1 MENYQVDL
9 IPLPNKQ
16 AEYIAQ
22 GVSQFAAGIAGG
34 ISSYGQSMAKSI
46 EAENKR
52 KRELLNRYALI
63 QLEDNKAYN
72 EAAVK
77 IESLGGS
84 ARDFRANAKKDGEKA
99 SYARL
104 QIETNTSL
112 SEEERQ
118 GYLSQ
123 ISKFETYIGSSK
135 NLEAAVYANNQRIEQ
150 DRLAGQVAGRD
161 YTPSYINGSD
171 ELTAENA
178 EKTQK
183 YNQALESYQKG
194 GSTLGY
200 VIETKNENMDG
211 TSVNTYIIKDKE
223 GNVLHTVQQDPS
235 SNFNRRVN
243 IQKQNFETVGVE
255 AEILDSKSK
264 ELQQQYVFGT
274 QYSSVASGVSGYQ
287 SIMQQEIVDTEAI
300 DFALTNKSNVDVET
314 FVQTMDTDELIAYM
328 DYTLGM
334 TLEESINTV
343 NNPDADAKLKYIQ
356 DKASEKLKK
365 DYRLKMGLKER
376 AVTDADRQFAS
387 AIGRPLPEGQQT
399 LFTRKGGDDRLL
411 QNASTGTTSQTEA
424 QFARQNIKDSLT
436 NLTETDISTPSNFIE
451 YYNQNGLSYYGNAI
465 TGDKILDQLVKATDK
480 EGNVLDKY
488 DYLRNALNGVGEE
501 TPKNPEQRRANALKE
516 MKKREDI
523 GANTVILFGGSG
535 TQKNRFEANNKK
547 AAIRAILIA
556 QGYPDDDISTV
567 FMELWKNYQD

>member
-150 DRLAGQVAGRD
+150 DRLAGKVAGTN
-161 YTPSYINGSD
+161 YTASYMNGSD

-243 IQKQNFETVGVE
+243 IQRHNFETVGVE
-255 AEILDSKSK
+255 AEILDSKSR
-264 ELQQQYVFGT
+264 ELLEQYVLGK
-274 QYSSVASGVSGYQ
+274 QYSSIASGVSGYQ

-343 NNPDADAKLKYIQ
+343 NNTDADVRLKYIQ

-387 AIGRPLPEGQQT
+387 AIGRPLPEDQKT
-399 LFTRKGGDDRLL
+399 LFTRKGGDDKLL
-411 QNASTGTTSQTEA
+411 QYPTAGTTSQTTEA
-424 QFARQNIKDSLT
+424 QFARQNIEKSLS
-436 NLTETDISTPSNFIE
+436 NLTETDISTPDNFIK
-451 YYNQNGLSYYGNAI
+451 YYNQNGLNYYGNAI
-465 TGDKILDQLVKATDK
+465 TGDKILDQLVKATDTK
-480 EGNVLDKY
+480 GFLLDKY
-488 DYLRNALNGVGEE
+488 DYLRNALKGEE
-501 TPKNPEQRRANALKE
+501 GDTTTPEERRAIALEE
-516 MKKREDI
+516 MKTTEDI

-567 FMELWKNYQD
+567 FMELWKQYQD

>member
-135 NLEAAVYANNQRIEQ
+135 NLEAAIYANNQRIEQ
-150 DRLAGQVAGRD
+150 DRLAGEVAGTN
-161 YTPSYINGSD
+161 YTASYMNGSD

-211 TSVNTYIIKDKE
+211 ASVNTYIIKDKE

-243 IQKQNFETVGVE
+243 IQRHNFETVGVE
-255 AEILDSKSK
+255 AEILDSKSR
-264 ELQQQYVFGT
+264 ELLEQYVLGK
-274 QYSSVASGVSGYQ
+274 QYSSIASGVSGYQ

-387 AIGRPLPEGQQT
+387 AIGRPLPEDQKT

-411 QNASTGTTSQTEA
+411 QYPSAETPGDLKDWQAKAIQRIPQYNKTAEFVNTINDTESDLTPIEKSEKIAQELNRSTEGK
-424 QFARQNIKDSLT
+424 N
-436 NLTETDISTPSNFIE
+436 
-451 YYNQNGLSYYGNAI
+451 YI
-465 TGDKILDQLVKATDK
+465 TGDQYALQNGDARGFNFAGRSNFLRK
-480 EGNVLDKY
+480 EGMSPFNVYNASDQNDFINVVDPVDLFNELLYKKGFTNDAINY
-488 DYLRNALNGVGEE
+488 IEQDYS
-501 TPKNPEQRRANALKE
+501 QHKE
-516 MKKREDI
+516 
-523 GANTVILFGGSG
+523 
-535 TQKNRFEANNKK
+535 
-547 AAIRAILIA
+547 
-556 QGYPDDDISTV
+556 
-567 FMELWKNYQD
+567 

>member
-135 NLEAAVYANNQRIEQ
+135 NLEAAIYANNQRIEQ
-150 DRLAGQVAGRD
+150 DRLAGKVAGTN
-161 YTPSYINGSD
+161 YTASYMNGSD

-211 TSVNTYIIKDKE
+211 ASVNTYIIKDKE

-243 IQKQNFETVGVE
+243 IQRHNFETVGVE
-255 AEILDSKSK
+255 AEILDSKSR
-264 ELQQQYVFGT
+264 ELLEQYVLGK
-274 QYSSVASGVSGYQ
+274 QYSSIASGVSGYQ

-343 NNPDADAKLKYIQ
+343 NNTDADARLKYIQ

-387 AIGRPLPEGQQT
+387 AIGRPLPEDQKT
-399 LFTRKGGDDRLL
+399 LFTRKGGDDKLL
-411 QNASTGTTSQTEA
+411 QSPTPVKQTVYDKKIEASTYLYQKINDIAGDPKLTPAEVVAELNRIDTKRTFVTGTDYVTRVLKAEKKEGEKVTQEEINAALDKNSMKA
-424 QFARQNIKDSLT
+424 DVFYNVKDNTL
-436 NLTETDISTPSNFIE
+436 PSIDF
-451 YYNQNGLSYYGNAI
+451 S
-465 TGDKILDQLVKATDK
+465 DK
-480 EGNVLDKY
+480 EG
-488 DYLRNALNGVGEE
+488 YLNNLYAIVGL
-501 TPKNPEQRRANALKE
+501 TPTTISAIEQRLPAEKLP
-516 MKKREDI
+516 
-523 GANTVILFGGSG
+523 IL
-535 TQKNRFEANNKK
+535 NK
-547 AAIRAILIA
+547 
-556 QGYPDDDISTV
+556 
-567 FMELWKNYQD
+567 

>member
-135 NLEAAVYANNQRIEQ
+135 NLQGAIQANNQIIEQ
-150 DRLAGQVAGRD
+150 DRLSGEMPGVN
-161 YTPSYINGSD
+161 YVPSYMNGSD
-171 ELTAENA
+171 ELTVESA
-178 EKTQK
+178 EKIQK
-183 YNQALESYQKG
+183 YNQILESYQKG
-194 GSTLGY
+194 GSTLDY

-243 IQKQNFETVGVE
+243 IQRHNFDTVGVE
-255 AEILDSKSK
+255 AEILDSKSR
-264 ELQQQYVFGT
+264 ELLDQYVLGK
-274 QYSSVASGVSGYQ
+274 QYSSIASGVSGYQ
-287 SIMQQEIVDTEAI
+287 SIMQQEIIDTEAI

-343 NNPDADAKLKYIQ
+343 NNTDADARLKYIQ
-356 DKASEKLKK
+356 NKASEKLKK

-387 AIGRPLPEGQQT
+387 AIGRPLPEDQKT

-411 QNASTGTTSQTEA
+411 QYPSA
-424 QFARQNIKDSLT
+424 
-436 NLTETDISTPSNFIE
+436 ETPD
-451 YYNQNGLSYYGNAI
+451 GLSDWQVKATTRIPQYNKTAKFVNTINDPESDLTPIKKAEKIAQELNRSTEGKNYI
-465 TGDKILDQLVKATDK
+465 TGDQYALQSPEGKGLNFAGRSAFLSKKGMSPFNVYNASDQNDFINVVDPVDLFNELLYKKGFTNDAINYIKQDYSQYK
-480 EGNVLDKY
+480 ED
-488 DYLRNALNGVGEE
+488 
-501 TPKNPEQRRANALKE
+501 
-516 MKKREDI
+516 
-523 GANTVILFGGSG
+523 
-535 TQKNRFEANNKK
+535 
-547 AAIRAILIA
+547 
-556 QGYPDDDISTV
+556 
-567 FMELWKNYQD
+567 

>member
-84 ARDFRANAKKDGEKA
+84 AKDFRANAKKDGEKA

-150 DRLAGQVAGRD
+150 DRLAGKVAGRD
-161 YTPSYINGSD
+161 YTASYMNGSD

-235 SNFNRRVN
+235 SNLNRRVN
-243 IQKQNFETVGVE
+243 IQKQDFDSVGVE
-255 AEILDSKSK
+255 AEILDSKSR
-264 ELQQQYVFGT
+264 ELLEQYVLGK
-274 QYSSVASGVSGYQ
+274 QYSSIASGVSGYQ

-343 NNPDADAKLKYIQ
+343 NNTDADAKLKYIQ

-376 AVTDADRQFAS
+376 AVEDADRQFAS
-387 AIGRPLPEGQQT
+387 AIGRPLPEDQKT
-399 LFTRKGGDDRLL
+399 LFTRKGGDDKLL
-411 QNASTGTTSQTEA
+411 QYPSAGTS
-424 QFARQNIKDSLT
+424 
-436 NLTETDISTPSNFIE
+436 
-451 YYNQNGLSYYGNAI
+451 GLSKNA
-465 TGDKILDQLVKATDK
+465 VNSFATF
-480 EGNVLDKY
+480 N
-488 DYLRNALNGVGEE
+488 
-501 TPKNPEQRRANALKE
+501 
-516 MKKREDI
+516 
-523 GANTVILFGGSG
+523 
-535 TQKNRFEANNKK
+535 
-547 AAIRAILIA
+547 
-556 QGYPDDDISTV
+556 
-567 FMELWKNYQD
+567 

>member
-84 ARDFRANAKKDGEKA
+84 ARDFRANAKEDGEKA

-112 SEEERQ
+112 SAEERQ

-150 DRLAGQVAGRD
+150 DRLAGKVAGRD
-161 YTPSYINGSD
+161 YTASYMNGSD

-211 TSVNTYIIKDKE
+211 TSVNTYIIKDKQ

-235 SNFNRRVN
+235 SNLNRRVN
-243 IQKQNFETVGVE
+243 IQKQDFDSVGIE
-255 AEILDSKSK
+255 AEILDSKSR
-264 ELQQQYVFGT
+264 ELLEQYVLGK
-274 QYSSVASGVSGYQ
+274 QYSSIASGVSGYQ

-343 NNPDADAKLKYIQ
+343 NNTDADAKLKYIQ

-376 AVTDADRQFAS
+376 AVTNADRQFAS

-399 LFTRKGGDDRLL
+399 LFIRKGGDDKLL
-411 QNASTGTTSQTEA
+411 QYPTPVKQTVYDKKIEASTYLYQKINEMAADPKLKPADVVAELNKIDTKRTFVTGTDYVTRVLKAEKKEGEEVTPEEINAALAKNSMKADVFYNVKDNTS
-424 QFARQNIKDSLT
+424 
-436 NLTETDISTPSNFIE
+436 PSIDF
-451 YYNQNGLSYYGNAI
+451 S
-465 TGDKILDQLVKATDK
+465 DK
-480 EGNVLDKY
+480 EG
-488 DYLRNALNGVGEE
+488 YLNNLYAIVGL
-501 TPKNPEQRRANALKE
+501 TPTTISAIEQRLPAEKLP
-516 MKKREDI
+516 
-523 GANTVILFGGSG
+523 IL
-535 TQKNRFEANNKK
+535 NK
-547 AAIRAILIA
+547 
-556 QGYPDDDISTV
+556 
-567 FMELWKNYQD
+567 

>member
-135 NLEAAVYANNQRIEQ
+135 NLEAAIYANNQRIEQ
-150 DRLAGQVAGRD
+150 DRLAGKVAGTN
-161 YTPSYINGSD
+161 YTASYMNGSD

-243 IQKQNFETVGVE
+243 IQRHNFETVGVE
-255 AEILDSKSK
+255 AEILDSKSR
-264 ELQQQYVFGT
+264 ELLEQYVLGK
-274 QYSSVASGVSGYQ
+274 QYSSIASGVSGYQ

-343 NNPDADAKLKYIQ
+343 NNTDADVRLKYIQ

-387 AIGRPLPEGQQT
+387 AIGRPLPEDQKT
-399 LFTRKGGDDRLL
+399 LFTRKGGDDKLL
-411 QNASTGTTSQTEA
+411 QTAGTISQTTEA
-424 QFARQNIKDSLT
+424 QFARQNIKKSLS
-436 NLTETDISTPSNFIE
+436 NLAETDISTPNNFIK
-451 YYNQNGLSYYGNAI
+451 YYNQNGLNYYGNAI
-465 TGDKILDQLVKATDK
+465 TGDKILDQLVNATDTK
-480 EGNVLDKY
+480 GFVLDKY
-488 DYLRNALNGVGEE
+488 DYLRNALKGKEGDTT
-501 TPKNPEQRRANALKE
+501 TPAERRAIALEE
-516 MKKREDI
+516 MKTTENI

-535 TQKNRFEANNKK
+535 TQKNRFEANDKK

-567 FMELWKNYQD
+567 FMELWKQYQD

>member
-150 DRLAGQVAGRD
+150 DRLAGKVAGRD
-161 YTPSYINGSD
+161 YTASYMNGSD

-235 SNFNRRVN
+235 SNLNRRVN
-243 IQKQNFETVGVE
+243 IQKQDFDSVGVE

-264 ELQQQYVFGT
+264 ELLEQYVFGT

-314 FVQTMDTDELIAYM
+314 FVQTKTTDELIAYM
-328 DYTLGM
+328 DHTLGM

-343 NNPDADAKLKYIQ
+343 NNTDADAKLKYIQ

-387 AIGRPLPEGQQT
+387 AIGRPLPEGQNT

-411 QNASTGTTSQTEA
+411 QYPSAETPGDLKDWQAKAKQRIPQYNKTAEFVNTINDPESDLTPIEKSEKIAQELNRSTEGK
-424 QFARQNIKDSLT
+424 N
-436 NLTETDISTPSNFIE
+436 
-451 YYNQNGLSYYGNAI
+451 YI
-465 TGDKILDQLVKATDK
+465 TGDQFLLQSDDAKGDDGKGLTFAERSAFLRKNGMSPFNVYNAADK
-480 EGNVLDKY
+480 NDFINVVDPVDLFNELLSKKGFTPDAINY
-488 DYLRNALNGVGEE
+488 IEQDYS
-501 TPKNPEQRRANALKE
+501 QHKE
-516 MKKREDI
+516 
-523 GANTVILFGGSG
+523 
-535 TQKNRFEANNKK
+535 
-547 AAIRAILIA
+547 
-556 QGYPDDDISTV
+556 
-567 FMELWKNYQD
+567 